1 MLRKSIALLVVF
13 SCAPPSIAAAQS
25 GGTIVQDSNIS
36 LLSSGFGTQDLR
48 IFRDANDQG
57 DNTGLIFDLVPQ
69 TLPITAPPS
78 LTLDGPVSMFLDATG
93 GDWFIAQPGQVFSP
107 GTIAAGQFTDIAF
120 AVPYNVPLG
129 QMFQNTGVPLH
140 GTFTGFTTQ
149 FYVAVATRS
158 RNNVPSPLPLGI
170 VTPSQLPRDIL
181 GWALIEATLNIDTGV
196 SNVDLLDSAIGFGT
210 GNIIVGQ
217 NAFAVPEPSSG
228 IVFATLVGLG
238 VARRRK
244 R

>member
-1 MLRKSIALLVVF
+1 
-13 SCAPPSIAAAQS
+13 
-25 GGTIVQDSNIS
+25 
-36 LLSSGFGTQDLR
+36 
-48 IFRDANDQG
+48 
-57 DNTGLIFDLVPQ
+57 
-69 TLPITAPPS
+69 
-78 LTLDGPVSMFLDATG
+78 
-93 GDWFIAQPGQVFSP
+93 
-107 GTIAAGQFTDIAF
+107 
-120 AVPYNVPLG
+120 
-129 QMFQNTGVPLH
+129 
-140 GTFTGFTTQ
+140 
-149 FYVAVATRS
+149 
-158 RNNVPSPLPLGI
+158 LPLGI